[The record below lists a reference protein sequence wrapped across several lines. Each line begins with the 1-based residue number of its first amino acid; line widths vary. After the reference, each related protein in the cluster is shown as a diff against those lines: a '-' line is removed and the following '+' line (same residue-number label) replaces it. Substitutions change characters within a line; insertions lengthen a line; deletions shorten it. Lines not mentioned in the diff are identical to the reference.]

1 VPAVTTRGMKE
12 AHMAT
17 VVELIDKAL
26 VNAENED
33 VLATLRGDVNAF
45 MKQFPLYPELG

>member
-1 VPAVTTRGMKE
+1 MKE

-17 VVELIDKAL
+17 VVDMIDKAI
-26 VNAENED
+26 VNADNEEA
-33 VLATLRGDVNAF
+33 LASLRKDVNAF